1 MGKTYA
7 TIMQFFIRIWK
18 VQTWYT
24 QEKAGTVRKT
34 ITLKSKR
41 RRAESIDSAVSSNY
55 PGSPRESNLVWSSLT
70 DMQEMDPDK
79 TVVCTVESPNR
90 KMTRRMTIR
99 RRTSSHSPE
108 RRNSRSP
115 ERLSNADGK
124 PGPQT
129 RRQ

>member
-1 MGKTYA
+1 
-7 TIMQFFIRIWK
+7 
-18 VQTWYT
+18 
-24 QEKAGTVRKT
+24 
-34 ITLKSKR
+34 
-41 RRAESIDSAVSSNY
+41 
-55 PGSPRESNLVWSSLT
+55 
-70 DMQEMDPDK
+70 MDPDK

-129 RRQ
+129 RRQVTIRSNISATSTPRASQCLHPLDQAEAPEATPEVTNGGEAP